1 MGTTDPSSRGKVH
14 KGGLLLKILDSAP
27 YYSRSRVATRRT
39 KAAPVAV
46 VPADVGP
53 ATTAK
58 LQDPDDVKYY
68 RSDEP
73 LRMAIE
79 HFNRGHYGIAERY
92 FRDATEKA
100 PKDPTAWIGLAAA
113 YDRLARFDLA
123 DRAYVFAIRLVGE
136 TTEILNNQGYSY
148 MLRGDLVNARRKF
161 LKAYEREP
169 DNPTIANNL
178 QLLNSSS
185 RFHSAD
191 SCAIRMTFS
200 APLSRVVLVI
210 TMLPRV
216 L

>member
-1 MGTTDPSSRGKVH
+1 MGTADPSSRGRVH
-14 KGGLLLKILDSAP
+14 NGGFILKIFGFLALFLA
-27 YYSRSRVATRRT
+27 VAGCNATT
-39 KAAPVAV
+39 CSTANCEAAPVAV

-100 PKDPTAWIGLAAA
+100 PKDPAAWIGLAAA

-169 DNPTIANNL
+169 GNPTIANNL

-185 RFHSAD
+185 RF
-191 SCAIRMTFS
+191 IQR
-200 APLSRVVLVI
+200 APAQ
-210 TMLPRV
+210 
-216 L
+216 

>member
-1 MGTTDPSSRGKVH
+1 MLMIAGCNGPICTT
-14 KGGLLLKILDSAP
+14 ANCE
-27 YYSRSRVATRRT
+27 AT
-39 KAAPVAV
+39 PVAV
-46 VPADVGP
+46 TPADVGP
-53 ATTAK
+53 ATTAT

-73 LRMAIE
+73 LRMGIE
-79 HFNRGHYGIAERY
+79 HFNRGHYGLAERY

-113 YDRLARFDLA
+113 YDRIGRFDLA
-123 DRAYVFAIRLVGE
+123 DRAYVFAIRLEGE

-169 DNPTIANNL
+169 NNPTIVNNL

-185 RFHSAD
+185 RF
-191 SCAIRMTFS
+191 IER
-200 APLSRVVLVI
+200 APVQ
-210 TMLPRV
+210 
-216 L
+216 

>member
-1 MGTTDPSSRGKVH
+1 MGTADPSSRGRVH
-14 KGGLLLKILDSAP
+14 NRGFILKIFGFLALFLA
-27 YYSRSRVATRRT
+27 VAGCNATT
-39 KAAPVAV
+39 CSTANCEAAPVAV

-79 HFNRGHYGIAERY
+79 HFNRGQYGIAERY

-113 YDRLARFDLA
+113 YDRIGRFDLA
-123 DRAYVFAIRLVGE
+123 DRAYTYAIRLVGE

-169 DNPTIANNL
+169 GNPTIANNL

-185 RFHSAD
+185 RF
-191 SCAIRMTFS
+191 IQR
-200 APLSRVVLVI
+200 APAQ
-210 TMLPRV
+210 
-216 L
+216 

>member
-1 MGTTDPSSRGKVH
+1 VGF
-14 KGGLLLKILDSAP
+14 LLKIFAFCALIIAVGGCSATTC
-27 YYSRSRVATRRT
+27 STNNCE
-39 KAAPVAV
+39 APIAV
-46 VPADVGP
+46 PVVADVGP
-53 ATTAK
+53 ATTAT

-113 YDRLARFDLA
+113 YDRIGRFDLA
-123 DRAYVFAIRLVGE
+123 DRAYVYAIRLVGE

-169 DNPTIANNL
+169 NNPTIANNL

-185 RFHSAD
+185 RF
-191 SCAIRMTFS
+191 IQR
-200 APLSRVVLVI
+200 APVE
-210 TMLPRV
+210 
-216 L
+216 

>member
-1 MGTTDPSSRGKVH
+1 MGTADPSSRGRVH
-14 KGGLLLKILDSAP
+14 NRGFILKIFGFLALFLA
-27 YYSRSRVATRRT
+27 VAGCNATT
-39 KAAPVAV
+39 CSTANCEAAPVAV

-79 HFNRGHYGIAERY
+79 HFNRGQYGIAERY

-169 DNPTIANNL
+169 GNPTIANNL

-185 RFHSAD
+185 RF
-191 SCAIRMTFS
+191 IQR
-200 APLSRVVLVI
+200 APAQ
-210 TMLPRV
+210 
-216 L
+216 

>member
-1 MGTTDPSSRGKVH
+1 MGTANPSSRGRVH
-14 KGGLLLKILDSAP
+14 NRGFILKTFGFLALFLA
-27 YYSRSRVATRRT
+27 VAGCNATT
-39 KAAPVAV
+39 CSTANCEAAPVAV

-79 HFNRGHYGIAERY
+79 HFNRGQYGIAERY

-113 YDRLARFDLA
+113 YDRIGRFDLA
-123 DRAYVFAIRLVGE
+123 DRAYTYAIRLVGE

-169 DNPTIANNL
+169 GNPTIANNL

-185 RFHSAD
+185 RF
-191 SCAIRMTFS
+191 IQR
-200 APLSRVVLVI
+200 APAQ
-210 TMLPRV
+210 
-216 L
+216 